1 MYAAT
6 MIDHT
11 ARMRWLAEG
20 TCTCLRRFFVG
31 WPSYAQNSTLTGAS
45 FDILRTY
52 RRCIVR
58 SCSKSGEETF
68 HRRDF
73 IPGTTTLSF
82 TSRGKSRACSLTCI
96 QRNLQFFPWNTDCTD
111 STRKLPPAL
120 DYGKFWSKISPRWR
134 GFIYEC
140 DNVERCCI
148 SALSTEIFFRMEVR
162 TRVSPLFFIF
172 IKHTYIR
179 QRKR

>member
-1 MYAAT
+1 MHLPAKVF
-6 MIDHT
+6 
-11 ARMRWLAEG
+11 RWLALV
-20 TCTCLRRFFVG
+20 CTKLDVNRCQLRYTPHVPAMYRSIVFQKRRGNFS
-31 WPSYAQNSTLTGAS
+31 PSGL
-45 FDILRTY
+45 
-52 RRCIVR
+52 
-58 SCSKSGEETF
+58 
-68 HRRDF
+68 H
-73 IPGTTTLSF
+73 PGTTTLSF